1 LKKKH
6 TGADNNKK
14 GGNIIMLNIRN
25 FFTFF
30 LNLFF
35 LANFVVGSL
44 LYIFVPGQKSPVPEP
59 HHIAAIGLATGIL
72 AGIHLLLEK

>member
-1 LKKKH
+1 
-6 TGADNNKK
+6 
-14 GGNIIMLNIRN
+14 MLSTRVKQ

-44 LYIFVPGQKSPVPEP
+44 MYIFVPGQSNPIPESRQMTL
-59 HHIAAIGLATGIL
+59 IGITTAVFAFIN
-72 AGIHLLLEK
+72 IFLEK

>member
-1 LKKKH
+1 
-6 TGADNNKK
+6 
-14 GGNIIMLNIRN
+14 MLNIKIKS

-35 LANFVVGSL
+35 LTNFVIGSL
-44 LYIFVPGQKSPVPEP
+44 MYIFVPGQKSPVPEP

-72 AGIHLLLEK
+72 AFVNLVLEK

>member
-1 LKKKH
+1 
-6 TGADNNKK
+6 
-14 GGNIIMLNIRN
+14 MLNLKIKN

-44 LYIFVPGQKSPVPEP
+44 LYIFVPGQKNPVPEP
-59 HHIAAIGLATGIL
+59 HHIALIGLATGIL
-72 AGIHLLLEK
+72 AVINTVLEK

>member
-1 LKKKH
+1 M
-6 TGADNNKK
+6 NKEHEGRK
-14 GGNIIMLNIRN
+14 RRMLIMRVKQ

-44 LYIFVPGQKSPVPEP
+44 MYIFVPGQRNPIPEP
-59 HHIAAIGLATGIL
+59 KQMTLIGITTAVLAFVNIF
-72 AGIHLLLEK
+72 LEK